1 MSRTSRLRVAFFFN
15 YVNVETEDFTS
26 LEYGI
31 LLSNANLQEVIGK
44 SVNGTTYAG
53 LRARTT
59 GAPQN
64 HW

>member
-1 MSRTSRLRVAFFFN
+1 MIIYLWVK
-15 YVNVETEDFTS
+15 
-26 LEYGI
+26 I
-31 LLSNANLQEVIGK
+31 NLQEVIGK